1 MKLPMP
7 RRAALR
13 SLAGFLAASPLLRAQ
28 DDVRLAKAAELV
40 NVFEMEEIAKARLSR
55 QLYDHIAGGAGAE
68 VTLRRNRE
76 FFDRITFRPRML
88 IDVREMNLRCKLLGE
103 DMEWPVL
110 VAPLSGQQLLHPK
123 GDAATLQGAEST
135 RTLTVIAS
143 RPSAPVG
150 QLAASAKAPFW
161 YQVDP
166 GTEPGAL
173 RSAVQLA
180 ARSGCK
186 AIVISFGAPYEGMR
200 ERDWKNGQIPAAGPH
215 PSRLLSRGGA
225 NPSWTVIQQVQE
237 WSKLPVLAKGIMQ
250 PDDAQMAIEKGAQG
264 IVVSNYGGF
273 YADGSPSTMEVL
285 PSVVDSVK
293 GRVPVLVDGGFRRGT
308 DILKALAFGASAV
321 MLGRPVLWGLAG
333 YGPEG
338 VQKVL
343 ELVQTELA
351 MAMGLSGIPA
361 ISGINSSLVKL
372 HRQM

>member
-1 MKLPMP
+1 MKLPMS

-13 SLAGFLAASPLLRAQ
+13 NLAGFLAASPLLRAQ

-55 QLYDHIAGGAGAE
+55 QLYNHVSGGAGAE

-110 VAPLSGQQLLHPK
+110 VAPLSGQEMLHPK
-123 GDAATLQGAEST
+123 GDAATSQGAEST
-135 RTLTVIAS
+135 RTLTVVAS
-143 RPSAPVG
+143 RP
-150 QLAASAKAPFW
+150 ASTKVPFW
-161 YQVDP
+161 YQAEP
-166 GTEPGAL
+166 GTEAGSL
-173 RSAVQLA
+173 RSAVQTA
-180 ARSGCK
+180 AKRGCK
-186 AIVISFGAPYEGMR
+186 AIVISFGAPYEGAR

-215 PSRLLSRGGA
+215 PSRLQSRGGPNA
-225 NPSWTVIQQVQE
+225 SWTVIQQVQE
-237 WSKLPVLAKGIMQ
+237 WSKLPVLAKGIMH

-264 IVVSNYGGF
+264 IIVSNYGGF
-273 YADGSPSTMEVL
+273 YADGAASTMEVL

-308 DILKALAFGASAV
+308 DVLKALAFGASAV
-321 MLGRPVLWGLAG
+321 MLGRPVLWGLAA

-343 ELVQTELA
+343 EMVQTELA

-361 ISGINSSLVKL
+361 ISGINRSLVKL

>member
-1 MKLPMP
+1 MKLPMS

-13 SLAGFLAASPLLRAQ
+13 SFAGFLAASPLLRAQ
-28 DDVRLAKAAELV
+28 NEVRLAKAADLV

-88 IDVREMNLRCKLLGE
+88 IDVREMNLRCKLLGQ

-110 VAPLSGQQLLHPK
+110 IAPLSGQQLLHPQ
-123 GDAATLQGAEST
+123 GVAATLQGAEST
-135 RTLTVIAS
+135 RTLTVV
-143 RPSAPVG
+143 PNG

-161 YQVDP
+161 YQVEP
-166 GTEPGAL
+166 GTEAGAL
-173 RSAVQLA
+173 RSAVRTA
-180 ARSGCK
+180 AENGCK
-186 AIVISFGAPYEGMR
+186 AVVVSFGAPYEGVR
-200 ERDWKNGQIPAAGPH
+200 ERDWKNGQIPA
-215 PSRLLSRGGA
+215 SRLLPRAGA
-225 NPSWTVIQQVQE
+225 NSSWTVIRQVRE
-237 WSKLPVLAKGIMQ
+237 WSKLPVLAKGIMH

-273 YADGSPSTMEVL
+273 YADGAPSTMEVL
-285 PSVVDSVK
+285 PSIVDSVK

-321 MLGRPVLWGLAG
+321 MLGRPVLWGLAA

-343 ELVQTELA
+343 EMLQTELA
-351 MAMGLSGIPA
+351 MDMGLSGIPT
-361 ISGINSSLVKL
+361 IPGINRSLVKL

>member
-1 MKLPMP
+1 MN

-13 SLAGFLAASPLLRAQ
+13 NLTGFLAASPLLRAQ
-28 DDVRLAKAAELV
+28 DEVRLAKAADLV

-76 FFDRITFRPRML
+76 FFDRITFRPRIL
-88 IDVREMNLRCKLLGE
+88 IDVREMNLRCKLLDQ

-110 VAPLSGQQLLHPK
+110 IAPLSGQQLLHPK

-135 RTLTVIAS
+135 KTITVLAN
-143 RPSAPVG
+143 G
-150 QLAASAKAPFW
+150 QLAASAKTPFW
-161 YQVDP
+161 YQVNPDVQ
-166 GTEPGAL
+166 A
-173 RSAVQLA
+173 ADVQLA
-180 ARSGCK
+180 AKNGCK
-186 AIVISFGAPYEGMR
+186 AIVISFGAPYEGAR
-200 ERDWKNGQIPAAGPH
+200 ERDFRNGQIPA
-215 PSRLLSRGGA
+215 SRLQQRGGV
-225 NPSWTVIQQVQE
+225 NSSWAIIQRVQE
-237 WSKLPVLAKGIMQ
+237 WSKLPVLAKGIMHV
-250 PDDAQMAIEKGAQG
+250 DDAQMAIEKGAQG

-273 YADGSPSTMEVL
+273 YADGAPSTMEVL
-285 PSVVDSVK
+285 PSIVDSVK
-293 GRVPVLVDGGFRRGT
+293 GRVPVLLDGGFRRGT

-351 MAMGLSGIPA
+351 MAMGLSGITA
-361 ISGINSSLVKL
+361 VSGINRSLVKL